1 MDPDQLEAHKKK
13 LRDIART
20 AYDNRVPFNSITSES
35 HRQILDRA
43 IRNVLST
50 ELAQFTYAQII
61 DGLPIADVAW
71 DRRLHSIM
79 GEHIIDDHETLCPGA
94 LEKAQEYY
102 QEWDPSSLKFDP
114 ETLKTFQKAE
124 PSSKSFNMRLIELVA
139 VALHQIA
146 VWLHKLEPH
155 LHQGDIGAVTY
166 WEMPLSETM
175 ARFPPGPT
183 LFSHHDYLDDDIY
196 PEGVADMVGYWAEDR
211 ILGGVT
217 VFDRRPENP
226 DEIPNI
232 YFHPCRKSQTI
243 RVYQLRDEQQ
253 QALFDFLL
261 QDESSPLPSPL
272 PILGDKQNRIRVD
285 APRALTHHHIYRD
298 IWERRPLTIIE
309 MRIFDRRPK
318 DEPDYPEVGD
328 MIRRINAQGGIPL
341 PQPRPRSLS
350 PPMREDTGEKNYR
363 DRD

>member
-114 ETLKTFQKAE
+114 EVSRPPRFIDKDLATI
-124 PSSKSFNMRLIELVA
+124 SS
-139 VALHQIA
+139 
-146 VWLHKLEPH
+146 
-155 LHQGDIGAVTY
+155 
-166 WEMPLSETM
+166 
-175 ARFPPGPT
+175 
-183 LFSHHDYLDDDIY
+183 
-196 PEGVADMVGYWAEDR
+196 
-211 ILGGVT
+211 
-217 VFDRRPENP
+217 
-226 DEIPNI
+226 
-232 YFHPCRKSQTI
+232 
-243 RVYQLRDEQQ
+243 
-253 QALFDFLL
+253 
-261 QDESSPLPSPL
+261 
-272 PILGDKQNRIRVD
+272 
-285 APRALTHHHIYRD
+285 
-298 IWERRPLTIIE
+298 
-309 MRIFDRRPK
+309 
-318 DEPDYPEVGD
+318 
-328 MIRRINAQGGIPL
+328 
-341 PQPRPRSLS
+341 
-350 PPMREDTGEKNYR
+350 
-363 DRD
+363 